1 LLFLH
6 PKEAFAHFAPVD
18 SNDRGMRLDLM
29 LVDESTWSQLKSQ
42 AVDADIGGPQPYKMV
57 GVLHLI
63 AMKLH
68 AAKQPDRVHRQKD
81 LYDIVEVMENN
92 SLTYDELDNAG
103 ILTKHGTEETLSQLR
118 SLLRSR

>member
-1 LLFLH
+1 
-6 PKEAFAHFAPVD
+6 
-18 SNDRGMRLDLM
+18 
-29 LVDESTWSQLKSQ
+29 
-42 AVDADIGGPQPYKMV
+42 
-57 GVLHLI
+57 
-63 AMKLH
+63 MKLH

-118 SLLRSR
+118 SLLRFG